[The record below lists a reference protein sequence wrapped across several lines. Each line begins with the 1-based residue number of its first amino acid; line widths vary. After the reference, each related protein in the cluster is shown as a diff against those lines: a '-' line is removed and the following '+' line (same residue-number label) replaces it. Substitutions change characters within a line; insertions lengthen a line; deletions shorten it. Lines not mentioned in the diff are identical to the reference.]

1 MIPNEISIEK
11 FLQKNLPGMV
21 SFSNDIVLVSDIAAV
36 HLLSHPTR
44 LNATTALICL
54 SGEIECSI
62 NLKRYIIR
70 ENCLLANFPGD
81 IIQIH
86 RVDGVKGYAAII
98 SVNYTHELQL
108 DSRMRSESIMNL
120 RDIGPLPVP
129 RAELEYIGH
138 YDVLLRKSIAD
149 GNALVVRSLSQ
160 ALVYT
165 IIDLLNK
172 YGNRGAV
179 QGKDM
184 SRGQQIF
191 DKFMR
196 LLNEHH
202 VRERSLHFY
211 ADKMF
216 LSPKYVSGMI
226 KSYSGRSA
234 GEWINEYV
242 VLEAKIMLR
251 YSDLSVQQVAYHL
264 NFPTQSAFGKYF
276 KEQVGCSPRNYRNA
290 LPASSSAR

>member
-21 SFSNDIVLVSDIAAV
+21 NYSNDIVLVSDIAAV

-62 NLKRYIIR
+62 NLKRHVIS
-70 ENCLLANFPGD
+70 ENCLLVNFPGD

-108 DSRMRSESIMNL
+108 DSRMRTDSIMNL
-120 RDIGPLPVP
+120 HDIGPVP
-129 RAELEYIGH
+129 MPRVELEYIGN
-138 YDVLLRKSIAD
+138 YDMLLRKSIAD
-149 GNALVVRSLSQ
+149 GNGLVVRSLSQ
-160 ALVYT
+160 ALAYT
-165 IIDLLNK
+165 VIDLLNK
-172 YGNRGAV
+172 YSVRNAES
-179 QGKDM
+179 GKEQ
-184 SRGQQIF
+184 SRPQQIF

-202 VRERSLHFY
+202 VKERSLQFY
-211 ADKMF
+211 ADRMF

-251 YSDLSVQQVAYHL
+251 YSDLSVQQIAYHL

-276 KEQVGCSPRNYRNA
+276 KEQVGCSPRNYRKG
-290 LPASSSAR
+290 L

>member
-1 MIPNEISIEK
+1 MMPNEISIEK

-21 SFSNDIVLVSDIAAV
+21 NYSNDIVLVSDIAAV

-62 NLKRYIIR
+62 NLKRYVVR
-70 ENCLLANFPGD
+70 ENCLLVNFPGD

-86 RVDGVKGYAAII
+86 RVDGVKGYASII

-108 DSRMRSESIMNL
+108 DSRTRSDSIMNL
-120 RDIGPLPVP
+120 HDIGPVPVP

-138 YDVLLRKSIAD
+138 YDMLLRKSIAD
-149 GNALVVRSLSQ
+149 GNGLVVRSLSQ
-160 ALVYT
+160 ALAYT
-165 IIDLLNK
+165 VIDLLNK
-172 YGNRGAV
+172 YSVRSAES
-179 QGKDM
+179 GKEQ
-184 SRGQQIF
+184 SRPQQIF

-202 VRERSLHFY
+202 VKERSLQFY
-211 ADKMF
+211 ADRMF

-251 YSDLSVQQVAYHL
+251 YSDLSVQQIAYHL

-276 KEQVGCSPRNYRNA
+276 KEQVGCSPRNYRKG
-290 LPASSSAR
+290 L

>member
-1 MIPNEISIEK
+1 MMPNEISIEK

-21 SFSNDIVLVSDIAAV
+21 NYSNDIVLVSDIAAV

-44 LNATTALICL
+44 LHATTALICL

-62 NLKRYIIR
+62 NLKRYVVR
-70 ENCLLANFPGD
+70 ENSLLVNFPGD

-86 RVDGVKGYAAII
+86 RVDGVKGSAAII

-108 DSRMRSESIMNL
+108 DARTRSDSIMNL
-120 RDIGPLPVP
+120 HDIGPVSVP
-129 RAELEYIGH
+129 LAELEYIGH
-138 YDVLLRKSIAD
+138 YDMLLRKSIAD
-149 GNALVVRSLSQ
+149 GNGMVVRALSL
-160 ALVYT
+160 ALAYS

-172 YGNRGAV
+172 YSVRNAEYGRE
-179 QGKDM
+179 Q
-184 SRGQQIF
+184 SRPQQIF

-202 VRERSLHFY
+202 VKERSLQFY
-211 ADKMF
+211 ADRMF
-216 LSPKYVSGMI
+216 LSPKYVSCMI

-234 GEWINEYV
+234 GEWINDYV

-251 YSDLSVQQVAYHL
+251 YSDLSVQQIAYHL

-276 KEQVGCSPRNYRNA
+276 KEQVGCSPRNYRKG
-290 LPASSSAR
+290 L

>member
-21 SFSNDIVLVSDIAAV
+21 NYSNDIVLVSDIAAV

-62 NLKRYIIR
+62 NLKRYVVR
-70 ENCLLANFPGD
+70 ENCLLVNFPGD

-108 DSRMRSESIMNL
+108 DSRMRTDSIMNL
-120 RDIGPLPVP
+120 HDIGPVP
-129 RAELEYIGH
+129 MPRVELEYIGN
-138 YDVLLRKSIAD
+138 YDMLLRKSIAD
-149 GNALVVRSLSQ
+149 GNGLVVRSLSQ
-160 ALVYT
+160 ALAYT
-165 IIDLLNK
+165 VIDLLNK
-172 YGNRGAV
+172 YSVRNAES
-179 QGKDM
+179 GKEQ
-184 SRGQQIF
+184 SRPQQIF

-202 VRERSLHFY
+202 VKERSLQFY
-211 ADKMF
+211 ADRMF

-251 YSDLSVQQVAYHL
+251 YSDLSVQQIAYHL

-276 KEQVGCSPRNYRNA
+276 KEQVGCSPRNYRKG
-290 LPASSSAR
+290 L